1 MQGEKFVV
9 LKQRLIC
16 SFFIFANN
24 ETAGKNK
31 ALLLYI
37 KEPKKKF
44 IIFFKTDIEIF
55 FFLNCQNKN
64 TVRHLTRL

>member
-37 KEPKKKF
+37 KEPKKRLLF
-44 IIFFKTDIEIF
+44 LFKTDIENF
-55 FFLNCQNKN
+55 FF
-64 TVRHLTRL
+64 

>member
-31 ALLLYI
+31 ALLLYL
-37 KEPKKKF
+37 KEPKKVYNF
-44 IIFFKTDIEIF
+44 VQD
-55 FFLNCQNKN
+55 
-64 TVRHLTRL
+64 

>member
-31 ALLLYI
+31 ALLLYL
-37 KEPKKKF
+37 KEPKKVYNFVRLILK
-44 IIFFKTDIEIF
+44 KNF
-55 FFLNCQNKN
+55 FF
-64 TVRHLTRL
+64 